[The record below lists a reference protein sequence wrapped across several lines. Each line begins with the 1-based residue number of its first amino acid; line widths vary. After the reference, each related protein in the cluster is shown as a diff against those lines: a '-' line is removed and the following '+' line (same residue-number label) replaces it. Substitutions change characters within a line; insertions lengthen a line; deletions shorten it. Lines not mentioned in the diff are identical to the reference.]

1 MGLATILA
9 KILIRFETVAGNGRE
24 VKKDDKPDVEA
35 EPQGG
40 EGAEHL
46 LQEVQGK
53 EQIGVYEAHNHAG
66 NNRQV

>member
-9 KILIRFETVAGNGRE
+9 KTSKRFETIAGNGRK
-24 VKKDDKPDVEA
+24 VKKDDQPDVEA
-35 EPQGG
+35 EPQRG
-40 EGAEHL
+40 ESAEHI